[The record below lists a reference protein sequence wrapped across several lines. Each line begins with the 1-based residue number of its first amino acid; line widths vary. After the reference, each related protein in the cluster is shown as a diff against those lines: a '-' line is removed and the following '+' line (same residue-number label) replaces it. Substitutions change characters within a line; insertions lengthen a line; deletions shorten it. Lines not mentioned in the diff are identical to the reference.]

1 MKLCGSLIYNRIK
14 NKVLDLKI
22 STKITLFYFILVVF
36 TLLVSVFLYQR
47 MYSKVMSDR
56 VRELSMQNLHSVN
69 LNINSIIDNVNN
81 YSRMIIAADDVREV
95 LVKSRGASISKV
107 EKMNVFL
114 KNLIN
119 ETPAISSVYIFD
131 RYGNKHATDKT
142 SEMWLKINSIRQAD
156 WYDTVHYKRGAYI
169 LSLNAGDIFYNT
181 PNNNFVSMIRL
192 IRDVDT
198 MDTLGIL
205 IINIKDS
212 AFTNLY
218 SEMAD
223 KPDSE
228 VVLLD
233 ENNHIIVSNKNIVKF
248 DVDEFINEAGNN
260 EYFSR
265 VQNIDK
271 KEYLKSYINLGRYNW
286 KFISLVPFKEM
297 KGEWEA
303 FNLITFLIIFIN
315 GIMLFIGSILIS
327 RTITNPIKKLI
338 KSMRGI
344 EKREFKMVHIKT
356 GNDEIGKLKEDYNIM
371 IQEIQ
376 KLIQQTVEEQRIKRK
391 AELNVLQAQVKPHF
405 LYNTLD
411 AMGYLA
417 LSGKSEELYE
427 SLEALGSYYRT
438 SLSKGQEVITIK
450 EEIDIVKSY
459 LILQK
464 LRYGEIFD
472 VTYDI
477 DEDAYEYKIPKLVLQ
492 PLVENSI
499 YHGIKPKGEVGL
511 IRICVKTEDE
521 QIVLSVEDD
530 GVGMSEEG
538 LKSIKLDTID
548 SNSSSFGLKGT
559 IKRLQL
565 FYGITDIYNI
575 ESKRR
580 YGTKI
585 DIIIPMLRGVLNE

>member
-14 NKVLDLKI
+14 SKILDLKI
-22 STKITLFYFILVVF
+22 STKITLFYFILVIF

-56 VRELSMQNLHSVN
+56 VRELSIQNLHSVN

-95 LVKSRGASISKV
+95 LVKSRGASIGKV

-156 WYDTVHYKRGAYI
+156 WYDTVDYKRGAYI

-248 DVDEFINEAGNN
+248 DVDDFIHEAGGN
-260 EYFSR
+260 EYFSI

-472 VTYDI
+472 VTYEI
-477 DEDAYEYKIPKLVLQ
+477 DESSYEYKIPKLVLQ

-499 YHGIKPKGEVGL
+499 YHGIKPKGEVGV
-511 IRICVKTEDE
+511 IRICVRTEDE

-530 GVGMSEEG
+530 GVGMSEEE
-538 LKSIKLDTID
+538 LKNIKLDTID

-575 ESKRR
+575 ESKKR

-585 DIIIPMLRGVLNE
+585 YIIIPMLRGALNE

>member
-14 NKVLDLKI
+14 NKILDLKI
-22 STKITLFYFILVVF
+22 STKITLFYFILVIF

-56 VRELSMQNLHSVN
+56 VRELSIQNLHSVN

-95 LVKSRGASISKV
+95 LVKSRGASRGKV

-156 WYDTVHYKRGAYI
+156 WYDTVYYKRGAYI

-212 AFTNLY
+212 AFANLY

-233 ENNHIIVSNKNIVKF
+233 ENNHIIVSNEDFVKF
-248 DVDEFINEAGNN
+248 DVEEFIHEAGNN

-286 KFISLVPFKEM
+286 KFISLIPFKEM
-297 KGEWEA
+297 KGEWEV
-303 FNLITFLIIFIN
+303 FNLITFLIILIN
-315 GIMLFIGSILIS
+315 GIVLFIGSILIS

-472 VTYDI
+472 VTYEI
-477 DEDAYEYKIPKLVLQ
+477 DESTYEYKIPKLVLQ

-511 IRICVKTEDE
+511 IKICVKTEDE
-521 QIVLSVEDD
+521 QIILSVEDD
-530 GVGMSEEG
+530 GVGMSEEE
-538 LKSIKLDTID
+538 LKSIRIDTID

-565 FYGITDIYNI
+565 FYGITDIYHI
-575 ESKRR
+575 ESKKR

>member
-1 MKLCGSLIYNRIK
+1 M
-14 NKVLDLKI
+14 
-22 STKITLFYFILVVF
+22 
-36 TLLVSVFLYQR
+36 
-47 MYSKVMSDR
+47 
-56 VRELSMQNLHSVN
+56 
-69 LNINSIIDNVNN
+69 
-81 YSRMIIAADDVREV
+81 
-95 LVKSRGASISKV
+95 
-107 EKMNVFL
+107 
-114 KNLIN
+114 
-119 ETPAISSVYIFD
+119 
-131 RYGNKHATDKT
+131 
-142 SEMWLKINSIRQAD
+142 
-156 WYDTVHYKRGAYI
+156 
-169 LSLNAGDIFYNT
+169 
-181 PNNNFVSMIRL
+181 
-192 IRDVDT
+192 
-198 MDTLGIL
+198 
-205 IINIKDS
+205 
-212 AFTNLY
+212 
-218 SEMAD
+218 
-223 KPDSE
+223 
-228 VVLLD
+228 
-233 ENNHIIVSNKNIVKF
+233 KF
-248 DVDEFINEAGNN
+248 DLDDFINEAGSN
-260 EYFSR
+260 EYFSK
-265 VQNIDK
+265 VQIIDK
-271 KEYLKSYINLGRYNW
+271 REYLKSYINLNRYNW

-344 EKREFKMVHIKT
+344 EKRKFKMVHIKT
-356 GNDEIGKLKEDYNIM
+356 GNDEIGKLKEGYNIM

-464 LRYGEIFD
+464 LRYGKIFD
-472 VTYDI
+472 VTYEI
-477 DEDAYEYKIPKLVLQ
+477 DESSYEYKIPKLVLQ

-499 YHGIKPKGEVGL
+499 YHGIKPKGEVGV
-511 IRICVKTEDE
+511 IKICVKTEDE

-530 GVGMSEEG
+530 GVGMSEEA

-575 ESKRR
+575 ESKKR

>member
-1 MKLCGSLIYNRIK
+1 MNECGSLIYNRIK
-14 NKVLDLKI
+14 NKILDLKI
-22 STKITLFYFILVVF
+22 STKIALFYFILVVF
-36 TLLVSVFLYQR
+36 TLLISVFLYQR

-56 VRELSMQNLHSVN
+56 VRELSIQNLYSVN

-81 YSRMIIAADDVREV
+81 YSRMIIASDDVREV
-95 LVKSRGASISKV
+95 LIKSRSAGRVKI

-119 ETPAISSVYIFD
+119 ETPAISSVYLFD
-131 RYGNKHATDKT
+131 KYGNKHATDKT
-142 SEMWLKINSIRQAD
+142 SEMWLKISSIEKAD
-156 WYDTVHYKRGAYI
+156 WYDTVHNKSGAYI

-205 IINIKDS
+205 IININDS
-212 AFTNLY
+212 VFTNIY

-233 ENNHIIVSNKNIVKF
+233 ENNHIIVSNKDIMKF
-248 DVDEFINEAGNN
+248 DLDDFINEAGSN
-260 EYFSR
+260 EYFSK
-265 VQNIDK
+265 VQIIDK
-271 KEYLKSYINLGRYNW
+271 REYLKSYINLNRYNW

-344 EKREFKMVHIKT
+344 EKRKFKMVHIKT
-356 GNDEIGKLKEDYNIM
+356 GNDEIGKLKEGYNIM

-464 LRYGEIFD
+464 LRYGKIFD
-472 VTYDI
+472 VTYEI
-477 DEDAYEYKIPKLVLQ
+477 DESSYEYKIPKLVLQ

-499 YHGIKPKGEVGL
+499 YHGIKPKGEVGV
-511 IRICVKTEDE
+511 IKICVKTEDE

-530 GVGMSEEG
+530 GVGMSEEA

-575 ESKRR
+575 ESKKR

>member
-1 MKLCGSLIYNRIK
+1 MNECGSLIYNRIK
-14 NKVLDLKI
+14 NKILDLKI
-22 STKITLFYFILVVF
+22 STKIALFYFILVVF
-36 TLLVSVFLYQR
+36 TLLISVFLYQR

-56 VRELSMQNLHSVN
+56 VRELSIQNLYSVN

-81 YSRMIIAADDVREV
+81 YSRMIIASDDVREV
-95 LVKSRGASISKV
+95 LIKSRSAGRVKI

-119 ETPAISSVYIFD
+119 ETPAISSVYLFD
-131 RYGNKHATDKT
+131 KYGNKHATDKT
-142 SEMWLKINSIRQAD
+142 SEMWLKISSIEKAD
-156 WYDTVHYKRGAYI
+156 WYDTVHNKSGAYI

-205 IINIKDS
+205 IININDS
-212 AFTNLY
+212 VFTNIY

-233 ENNHIIVSNKNIVKF
+233 ENNHIIVSNKDIMKF
-248 DVDEFINEAGNN
+248 DLDDFINEAGSN
-260 EYFSR
+260 EYFSK
-265 VQNIDK
+265 VQIIDK
-271 KEYLKSYINLGRYNW
+271 REYLKSYINLNRYNW

-344 EKREFKMVHIKT
+344 EKRKFKMVHIKT
-356 GNDEIGKLKEDYNIM
+356 GNDEIGKLKEGYNIM

-464 LRYGEIFD
+464 LRYGKIFD
-472 VTYDI
+472 VTYEI
-477 DEDAYEYKIPKLVLQ
+477 DESSYEYKIPKLVLQ

-499 YHGIKPKGEVGL
+499 YHGIKPKGEVGV
-511 IRICVKTEDE
+511 IKICVKTEDE

-530 GVGMSEEG
+530 GVGMSEEA
-538 LKSIKLDTID
+538 LKSIKLDTIN

-575 ESKRR
+575 ESKKR